1 MNDVPFM
8 GIEDKEILS
17 IVLICLVIFIVSM
30 IISKIKSAINKECL
44 AQTNS
49 IPNNSNNDRSV
60 NR

>member
-30 IISKIKSAINKECL
+30 IISKI
-44 AQTNS
+44 TNAV
-49 IPNNSNNDRSV
+49 RSKFEGENEDEEV
-60 NR
+60 